1 MSFLSSIKKV
11 LNIGQSDSKKKKC
24 FQHIKED
31 VDPETI
37 WDIIGELGDGAFG
50 KVHKARH
57 KENGKLAA
65 AKICALETEDE
76 LSDFTVEIDIL
87 HDLSHDNIIK
97 LYDAYHYDSKLWMFI
112 EYCDGGALDSIIID
126 LEKGLTEKQIAY
138 VTREMCL
145 GLSYLHRNRVIHRDL
160 KAGNVLLT
168 TLGQV
173 KLADFGVSAKN
184 KEDNQK
190 RDTFIGTPYWMAP
203 EVVACETFRDEPYD
217 QKVDVWSLGITLIE
231 FAQTEPPFHEM
242 TPMRVLLKIQK
253 SDPPRLDH
261 PNRWSK
267 EFNDFLKHCLVKD
280 PHKRPSVEDLLKHP
294 FIREAVD
301 KKPLLDLLAEFKAEI
316 INEEE
321 MDVEEEEKAL
331 DGNDE
336 HGDTMSICTNSS
348 SILDT
353 SHDSSFDRESRKISA
368 HATLQTP
375 AHKNSFVTSS
385 TPAPQKPKIS
395 QSIPPSIAEERPPA
409 SETELQTSDREQK
422 SKKGPA
428 PPPPASSP
436 VKRPRSPSGTSP
448 PVSPRPQRE
457 KGDGEMESPVK
468 SLSANFVDQKSKD
481 LMTESV
487 ITNSAED
494 PPPYHIAVG
503 SSDQSDHAS
512 VNSDLRLSPTSN
524 TSESF
529 PAAESGS
536 PALSSHDQAEEAEV
550 SEDEDSDD
558 DLRFSPEKDRVLQ
571 MLDSVIQEQEESYI
585 GDVLSDEEEDNQ
597 LTSSP
602 TVAGSHPSPPPSH
615 LSPPCSPSLS
625 SDHTSPS
632 PPPFPH
638 SQTAPALAFTPPK
651 NLLPRPTSISPGAS
665 RPTTPRSTNS
675 LPPPSPRSLTPS
687 PSPSP
692 SMDRPSP
699 DGSSTGGSPLP
710 PWPKSRSPSP
720 KTNLE
725 VTVIELAPSSLE
737 STDLPS
743 APPSSLE
750 HQPPASLQVTT
761 PVPATPTKTPSTP
774 DRHVSVIVVG
784 NDLDYKVHDS
794 SSVGSPS
801 SQVLEQKTSLVD
813 SLSPPPGFDNHSS
826 PPSDGGSSVCRSYS
840 SASEDGR
847 RSASSKKS
855 GTSLRIDGTTVE
867 ETSTDLSIDMGK
879 IINESS
885 DDVVETSEEIGRA
898 FKEHLDSEDSGLAGR
913 ISDDN
918 DEVEN
923 LPEEPI
929 VPVIKTEAP
938 KKVKGVDSR
947 KPSSQQVTRDK
958 NITSHKTPVK
968 ANAQKGD
975 VPEMEQRK
983 AQELADEKE
992 RRASREKREEKQR
1005 RLAQKAKEDRQE
1017 EERRIAQE
1025 VREGKERYDRRSQ
1038 DRLDDHG
1045 SRKSEAKVIGVSD
1058 HNRKSS
1064 VDKRSSNESRHRE
1077 PTENRQSR
1085 KESTENK
1092 QNKKDSVEK
1101 RPSDPQASSAR
1112 KNNKSDEVDKVVT
1125 NNRLV
1130 NQMDKMV
1137 RKDNLTHNDRKSD
1150 SKPIPDLVGSNTAP
1164 QSATAPTVKNPKQ
1177 ELYKKTGRSTSEAS
1191 GLHPVTTHL
1200 PDSDTEDVI
1209 LRRKPPLMEL
1219 EEEKH
1224 EIGAAVERK
1233 RPMTKEDIQKM
1244 NLKKKTRK
1252 RTRKFEIDGVTVTT
1266 TTSKVIYRDEE
1277 SETFYDEHYFR
1288 KQELRE
1294 LKLLQKQEQKQFQ
1307 DLAFKNQVFKEQQ
1320 EKRFDTERI
1329 TLMKN
1334 YENDLTSMIDGQK
1347 KQVDKCEQ
1355 QQHEELKVSSKRIR
1369 NEQEK
1374 ELKSF
1379 RESLKQEVKLLKH
1392 EVELLPKDRRKE
1404 ALKLRKEQLEREH
1417 IEREKS
1423 FVDRLNESHESHM
1436 KRLSD
1441 THREKIAL
1449 LDRQF
1454 LQQKQQLMRAREAA
1468 LWEMEERQLHERHQ
1482 LAKRQLK
1489 DMFFLQ
1495 RHQMLVHHEKELD
1508 HLKRMMERREEE
1520 LIKNQAVE
1528 RRALPKRI
1536 RAEMKA
1542 REMMYRE
1549 SLRISVTNLHE
1560 AITPTEEKDRFKKFQ
1575 EAEKKR
1581 YRAEQQRFEMKH
1593 AKQLEEARAGS
1604 QAAVKELEQLQNE
1617 KRKMLM
1623 EHETSKL
1630 KELDESYAKEFKEWK
1645 ADLKPRKQQIELVLS
1660 EEVLAQAK
1668 YYQEQGGGGEL
1679 WADILHP
1686 NNSPHHNQ
1694 SSPDNLSLHSCP
1706 IGQNTP
1712 AGLYSPSVAYNPH
1725 HKRTKSACLPTRPAR
1740 SPRHSFTNPSPD
1752 QVGAYSS
1759 PATAHK
1765 PIFSSFS
1772 SPQTVSVNYPSRPIC
1787 TPPPLSS
1794 SPVASS
1800 FSRYSFYSS
1809 QPSLSGSHQSLVPQS
1824 PPVSRPH
1831 SLYVPFV
1838 GCVDAPRVPP
1848 GQAARDILHALSFA
1862 PTHESF
1868 SSVEDNSQPPP
1879 SPSPGSKIRSYRG
1892 LLSLSSNSPRLR
1904 SKSSSLASL
1913 VGPVSPKLSRR
1924 MDSYCYPL
1932 SNSVNA
1938 LAQRHS
1944 SPTFSPSHPHNN
1956 CENSCLKVSHPPVIH
1971 PPPDLV
1977 QMAISTSGPL
1987 SRISSSSYS
1996 SSSGSGWDTARS
2008 TQSSH
2013 SPILPHS
2020 SQSPLMF
2027 DYQAPSNLLQ
2037 SAQLEMIRESSPYH
2051 SS

>member
-231 FAQTEPPFHEM
+231 FAQMEPPFHEM

-409 SETELQTSDREQK
+409 SETELQTSEREQK

-503 SSDQSDHAS
+503 SSDQSDHTS

-536 PALSSHDQAEEAEV
+536 PALSSHGQTEEAEV

-958 NITSHKTPVK
+958 NIPSHKTPVK
-968 ANAQKGD
+968 ANAQKD
-975 VPEMEQRK
+975 ELLEKEQRK

-1645 ADLKPRKQQIELVLS
+1645 ADLKPRKQCL
-1660 EEVLAQAK
+1660 EEEFQQQLEEQERHYGHYLIAALAA
-1668 YYQEQGGGGEL
+1668 ERNRSTPLRDGE
-1679 WADILHP
+1679 
-1686 NNSPHHNQ
+1686 NS
-1694 SSPDNLSLHSCP
+1694 
-1706 IGQNTP
+1706 
-1712 AGLYSPSVAYNPH
+1712 
-1725 HKRTKSACLPTRPAR
+1725 
-1740 SPRHSFTNPSPD
+1740 
-1752 QVGAYSS
+1752 
-1759 PATAHK
+1759 
-1765 PIFSSFS
+1765 
-1772 SPQTVSVNYPSRPIC
+1772 
-1787 TPPPLSS
+1787 
-1794 SPVASS
+1794 
-1800 FSRYSFYSS
+1800 
-1809 QPSLSGSHQSLVPQS
+1809 
-1824 PPVSRPH
+1824 
-1831 SLYVPFV
+1831 
-1838 GCVDAPRVPP
+1838 
-1848 GQAARDILHALSFA
+1848 
-1862 PTHESF
+1862 
-1868 SSVEDNSQPPP
+1868 
-1879 SPSPGSKIRSYRG
+1879 
-1892 LLSLSSNSPRLR
+1892 R
-1904 SKSSSLASL
+1904 SKSRYNSDTIISGTSSID
-1913 VGPVSPKLSRR
+1913 RR
-1924 MDSYCYPL
+1924 SHGKSIDRKSSDSDY
-1932 SNSVNA
+1932 
-1938 LAQRHS
+1938 
-1944 SPTFSPSHPHNN
+1944 
-1956 CENSCLKVSHPPVIH
+1956 
-1971 PPPDLV
+1971 
-1977 QMAISTSGPL
+1977 
-1987 SRISSSSYS
+1987 
-1996 SSSGSGWDTARS
+1996 SGSGSRK
-2008 TQSSH
+2008 SSNDRRLSASRH
-2013 SPILPHS
+2013 SLISRGSDL
-2020 SQSPLMF
+2020 
-2027 DYQAPSNLLQ
+2027 
-2037 SAQLEMIRESSPYH
+2037 
-2051 SS
+2051 

>member
-1 MSFLSSIKKV
+1 V
-11 LNIGQSDSKKKKC
+11 LNIGQSDSKKKKI
-24 FQHIKED
+24 FQHIKEEI
-31 VDPETI
+31 DPETI
-37 WDIIGELGDGAFG
+37 WDLIGEIGDGAFG

-57 KENGKLAA
+57 KETGRLAA

-87 HDLSHDNIIK
+87 HDLSHDNIIT
-97 LYDAYHYDSKLWMFI
+97 LYDAYHWDSKLWMFI

-168 TLGQV
+168 TSGQV

-217 QKVDVWSLGITLIE
+217 HKVDIWSLGITLIE
-231 FAQTEPPFHEM
+231 FAQMEPPFHEM

-267 EFNDFLKHCLVKD
+267 EFNDFLKQCLVKD
-280 PHKRPSVEDLLKHP
+280 PHKRPNVEDLLKHP
-294 FIREAVD
+294 FIREAID
-301 KKPLLDLLAEFKAEI
+301 KKHLLDLLLEFKAEI

-331 DGNDE
+331 DGNDD

-348 SILDT
+348 SVLDT

-375 AHKNSFVTSS
+375 THKNSFITSS

-395 QSIPPSIAEERPPA
+395 QSIPQSIPPSIAEEKTIP
-409 SETELQTSDREQK
+409 ETEIQISEREQK

-428 PPPPASSP
+428 PPPPAASP
-436 VKRPRSPSGTSP
+436 LKRPRSTSESSAPS
-448 PVSPRPQRE
+448 SPRPQRE
-457 KGDGEMESPVK
+457 KGDGEMEAPVINLA
-468 SLSANFVDQKSKD
+468 STLVDQKSKD
-481 LMTESV
+481 IFKESV
-487 ITNSAED
+487 ITTTSVAS
-494 PPPYHIAVG
+494 VS
-503 SSDQSDHAS
+503 SSDKISVSSDM
-512 VNSDLRLSPTSN
+512 RLSPTSDQPDCLP
-524 TSESF
+524 
-529 PAAESGS
+529 PAGSLS
-536 PALSSHDQAEEAEV
+536 PAPSSHSQVVETETGTDDDY
-550 SEDEDSDD
+550 EDDD

-571 MLDSVIQEQEESYI
+571 LLDSVIQEQEESYI

-597 LTSSP
+597 FSNSPAGHSS
-602 TVAGSHPSPPPSH
+602 HHSPPPSH
-615 LSPPCSPSLS
+615 VSPPISPSLS

-720 KTNLE
+720 KAQLE

-750 HQPPASLQVTT
+750 HQSPPYTTPSIPAS
-761 PVPATPTKTPSTP
+761 PAKTPSTP
-774 DRHVSVIVVG
+774 DRHVSVIVLG
-784 NDLDYKVHDS
+784 NDLDYKVQDS
-794 SSVGSPS
+794 SSIGSPS
-801 SQVLEQKTSLVD
+801 PQVFEQKTSIGD
-813 SLSPPPGFDNHSS
+813 SLSPPPGFDTHSAT
-826 PPSDGGSSVCRSYS
+826 PSDGGSSVGRSYS

-847 RSASSKKS
+847 RSVTSKKS

-867 ETSTDLSIDMGK
+867 ETSTDLSIDMGRMV
-879 IINESS
+879 NESS
-885 DDVVETSEEIGRA
+885 DIVITTSEEPGRA
-898 FKEHLDSEDSGLAGR
+898 FKEQFDSEDSGLAGH

-929 VPVIKTEAP
+929 VPVLKTEAP
-938 KKVKGVDSR
+938 KKNKGGESR
-947 KPSSQQVTRDK
+947 KSSSQPSSKDK
-958 NITSHKTPVK
+958 FSHNNISRISDKTS
-968 ANAQKGD
+968 AQNEKYI
-975 VPEMEQRK
+975 ERENRK
-983 AQELADEKE
+983 AQEIKDEKE
-992 RRASREKREEKQR
+992 RRISREKKEEKQR
-1005 RLAQKAKEDRQE
+1005 KIAQEAKEGREE

-1025 VREGKERYDRRSQ
+1025 VREGRERYDRRSQ
-1038 DRLDDHG
+1038 DRLDDH
-1045 SRKSEAKVIGVSD
+1045 SIKASNSVKD
-1058 HNRKSS
+1058 QNRKSS
-1064 VDKRSSNESRHRE
+1064 AEKRNESRHSHQE
-1077 PTENRQSR
+1077 SVDNRQSR
-1085 KESTENK
+1085 KESTESRHSRK
-1092 QNKKDSVEK
+1092 ESVEK
-1101 RPSDPQASSAR
+1101 RSGDSISSSNR
-1112 KNNKSDEVDKVVT
+1112 RSKNDDVDKVVI
-1125 NNRLV
+1125 NNRSE
-1130 NQMDKMV
+1130 KYIK
-1137 RKDNLTHNDRKSD
+1137 KDNMVQSDRRSD

-1164 QSATAPTVKNPKQ
+1164 QTSSTPVAKNNKQ
-1177 ELYKKTGRSTSEAS
+1177 ELYKKTGRATSEAS
-1191 GLHPVTTHL
+1191 GLHPTTSQL
-1200 PDSDTEDVI
+1200 ADSDTEDVI
-1209 LRRKPPLMEL
+1209 LRRKPPLDEL
-1219 EEEKH
+1219 VEEKH

-1307 DLAFKNQVFKEQQ
+1307 DLAFKNQLYKEQQ
-1320 EKRFDTERI
+1320 EKRFDAERI

-1417 IEREKS
+1417 VDREKS
-1423 FVDRLNESHESHM
+1423 FVERLNESHESHM

-1630 KELDESYAKEFKEWK
+1630 KELDEGYAKEFKDWK
-1645 ADLKPRKQQIELVLS
+1645 ADLKPRKQCL
-1660 EEVLAQAK
+1660 EEEFQQQLEEQERHYGHYLIAALAA
-1668 YYQEQGGGGEL
+1668 ERNRSTPLRDGE
-1679 WADILHP
+1679 
-1686 NNSPHHNQ
+1686 
-1694 SSPDNLSLHSCP
+1694 
-1706 IGQNTP
+1706 
-1712 AGLYSPSVAYNPH
+1712 
-1725 HKRTKSACLPTRPAR
+1725 
-1740 SPRHSFTNPSPD
+1740 
-1752 QVGAYSS
+1752 
-1759 PATAHK
+1759 
-1765 PIFSSFS
+1765 
-1772 SPQTVSVNYPSRPIC
+1772 
-1787 TPPPLSS
+1787 
-1794 SPVASS
+1794 
-1800 FSRYSFYSS
+1800 
-1809 QPSLSGSHQSLVPQS
+1809 GS
-1824 PPVSRPH
+1824 
-1831 SLYVPFV
+1831 
-1838 GCVDAPRVPP
+1838 
-1848 GQAARDILHALSFA
+1848 
-1862 PTHESF
+1862 
-1868 SSVEDNSQPPP
+1868 
-1879 SPSPGSKIRSYRG
+1879 
-1892 LLSLSSNSPRLR
+1892 R
-1904 SKSSSLASL
+1904 SKSRYQSDTIISGTSSID
-1913 VGPVSPKLSRR
+1913 RR
-1924 MDSYCYPL
+1924 SHGKSIDRKSSDSDY
-1932 SNSVNA
+1932 
-1938 LAQRHS
+1938 
-1944 SPTFSPSHPHNN
+1944 
-1956 CENSCLKVSHPPVIH
+1956 
-1971 PPPDLV
+1971 
-1977 QMAISTSGPL
+1977 
-1987 SRISSSSYS
+1987 
-1996 SSSGSGWDTARS
+1996 SGSGSRK
-2008 TQSSH
+2008 SSNDRRLSASRH
-2013 SPILPHS
+2013 SLIS
-2020 SQSPLMF
+2020 RGS
-2027 DYQAPSNLLQ
+2027 D
-2037 SAQLEMIRESSPYH
+2037 I
-2051 SS
+2051 

>member
-11 LNIGQSDSKKKKC
+11 LNIGQSDSKKKKT

-31 VDPETI
+31 VDPETV

-87 HDLSHDNIIK
+87 HDLSHENIIQ

-168 TLGQV
+168 TSGQV

-217 QKVDVWSLGITLIE
+217 HKVDVWSLGITLIE
-231 FAQTEPPFHEM
+231 FAQMEPPFHEM

-267 EFNDFLKHCLVKD
+267 EFNDFLRNCLVKD
-280 PHKRPSVEDLLKHP
+280 PHKRPNVEELLKHP

-353 SHDSSFDRESRKISA
+353 SHDSSFDKESRKISA

-375 AHKNSFVTSS
+375 THKNSFLSTS
-385 TPAPQKPKIS
+385 TPAPQKPKVS
-395 QSIPPSIAEERPPA
+395 QSIPVPPA
-409 SETELQTSDREQK
+409 IVEEKSSTETDLQVADREQK

-428 PPPPASSP
+428 PPPPAAS
-436 VKRPRSPSGTSP
+436 KRPRSISDISP
-448 PVSPRPQRE
+448 PASPRPQRE
-457 KGDGEMESPVK
+457 KGDGEMEKPIK
-468 SLSANFVDQKSKD
+468 SLTAAFIDQKSKD
-481 LMTESV
+481 MIKESV
-487 ITNSAED
+487 ITSNKLPD
-494 PPPYHIAVG
+494 PESHVFNAT
-503 SSDQSDHAS
+503 SDLSDQGSINSETRLTPTREVSDAFPAKDS
-512 VNSDLRLSPTSN
+512 LSPVLSNDSHNVEPETSQIVK
-524 TSESF
+524 S
-529 PAAESGS
+529 
-536 PALSSHDQAEEAEV
+536 DDEE
-550 SEDEDSDD
+550 DD

-585 GDVLSDEEEDNQ
+585 GEVLSDEEEDNQ
-597 LTSSP
+597 LLMDP
-602 TVAGSHPSPPPSH
+602 NDQGVHHSPPPNQF
-615 LSPPCSPSLS
+615 SPPHTPSPSS
-625 SDHTSPS
+625 SEHTSPS
-632 PPPFPH
+632 PPPFPNT
-638 SQTAPALAFTPPK
+638 QTGPPISLAAPI

-665 RPTTPRSTNS
+665 RPTTPRSSNS
-675 LPPPSPRSLTPS
+675 IPPPSPRSLTPS

-720 KTNLE
+720 KNNVE
-725 VTVIELAPSSLE
+725 VTVIELAPSSLD

-750 HQPPASLQVTT
+750 PQSTQNSTSSVSASPA
-761 PVPATPTKTPSTP
+761 KTPSTP
-774 DRHVSVIVVG
+774 DRHVSVIVLG
-784 NDLDYKVHDS
+784 NDLDYKVVDS
-794 SSVGSPS
+794 SSIGSS
-801 SQVLEQKTSLVD
+801 SPQVIDQKSSVVD
-813 SLSPPPGFDNHSS
+813 SLSPPPGFDTRSS
-826 PPSDGGSSVCRSYS
+826 PPSDEGSSVGRSYS
-840 SASEDGR
+840 SASDDGR
-847 RSASSKKS
+847 RSVTSKKS
-855 GTSLRIDGTTVE
+855 GTSVRIDGTTIE
-867 ETSTDLSIDMGK
+867 ETSTDLSIDMGR
-879 IINESS
+879 
-885 DDVVETSEEIGRA
+885 V
-898 FKEHLDSEDSGLAGR
+898 FKEQFDSEDSGLAGH

-918 DEVEN
+918 EEVEN

-929 VPVIKTEAP
+929 VPVLKTEAP
-938 KKVKGVDSR
+938 KKSKSVDKGNSQPVNKENVPDNYRAAQSKSSLPKDSVPTETR
-947 KPSSQQVTRDK
+947 KSYSS
-958 NITSHKTPVK
+958 
-968 ANAQKGD
+968 
-975 VPEMEQRK
+975 E
-983 AQELADEKE
+983 E
-992 RRASREKREEKQR
+992 RRLSKEKKDENQR
-1005 RLAQKAKEDRQE
+1005 RMSLIEREDKQE

-1038 DRLDDHG
+1038 DRLDNLGIG
-1045 SRKSEAKVIGVSD
+1045 SKKAVSKIPNSATGSKISTEKRHIGIDSQSNHSKQYRKE
-1058 HNRKSS
+1058 
-1064 VDKRSSNESRHRE
+1064 SNESKVRKKE
-1077 PTENRQSR
+1077 AIDKSEVNVKNYSR
-1085 KESTENK
+1085 KGKT
-1092 QNKKDSVEK
+1092 
-1101 RPSDPQASSAR
+1101 
-1112 KNNKSDEVDKVVT
+1112 DEVKSV
-1125 NNRLV
+1125 NSNRLV
-1130 NQMDKMV
+1130 NQMDNLVK
-1137 RKDNLTHNDRKSD
+1137 KDNHEHPDRKSD
-1150 SKPIPDLVGSNTAP
+1150 RKPIPDLVGSNSAP
-1164 QSATAPTVKNPKQ
+1164 VAATPVVNKTVKQ
-1177 ELYKKTGRSTSEAS
+1177 ELFKKTGRSTSEAS
-1191 GLHPVTTHL
+1191 GLHSNSNNIG
-1200 PDSDTEDVI
+1200 DSDSEEVI
-1209 LRRKPPLMEL
+1209 LRKPKLPEVD
-1219 EEEKH
+1219 EDKH
-1224 EIGAAVERK
+1224 ELGTAVERK

-1307 DLAFKNQVFKEQQ
+1307 DLAFKNQVFKENQ
-1320 EKRFDTERI
+1320 EKRFDTERV

-1379 RESLKQEVKLLKH
+1379 RESLKQETKLLKH

-1542 REMMYRE
+1542 REMMFRE

-1630 KELDESYAKEFKEWK
+1630 KELDESYAKEFKDWK
-1645 ADLKPRKQQIELVLS
+1645 ADLKPRKQCL
-1660 EEVLAQAK
+1660 EEEFQQQLEEQERHYGHYLIAALAA
-1668 YYQEQGGGGEL
+1668 ERNRSTPHRDGE
-1679 WADILHP
+1679 
-1686 NNSPHHNQ
+1686 
-1694 SSPDNLSLHSCP
+1694 
-1706 IGQNTP
+1706 
-1712 AGLYSPSVAYNPH
+1712 
-1725 HKRTKSACLPTRPAR
+1725 
-1740 SPRHSFTNPSPD
+1740 
-1752 QVGAYSS
+1752 
-1759 PATAHK
+1759 
-1765 PIFSSFS
+1765 
-1772 SPQTVSVNYPSRPIC
+1772 
-1787 TPPPLSS
+1787 
-1794 SPVASS
+1794 
-1800 FSRYSFYSS
+1800 
-1809 QPSLSGSHQSLVPQS
+1809 GS
-1824 PPVSRPH
+1824 
-1831 SLYVPFV
+1831 
-1838 GCVDAPRVPP
+1838 
-1848 GQAARDILHALSFA
+1848 
-1862 PTHESF
+1862 
-1868 SSVEDNSQPPP
+1868 
-1879 SPSPGSKIRSYRG
+1879 
-1892 LLSLSSNSPRLR
+1892 R
-1904 SKSSSLASL
+1904 SKSRYHSDTIISGTSSID
-1913 VGPVSPKLSRR
+1913 RR
-1924 MDSYCYPL
+1924 SHAKSIDRKSSDSDY
-1932 SNSVNA
+1932 
-1938 LAQRHS
+1938 
-1944 SPTFSPSHPHNN
+1944 
-1956 CENSCLKVSHPPVIH
+1956 
-1971 PPPDLV
+1971 
-1977 QMAISTSGPL
+1977 
-1987 SRISSSSYS
+1987 
-1996 SSSGSGWDTARS
+1996 SGSGSRK
-2008 TQSSH
+2008 SSNDRRLSASRH
-2013 SPILPHS
+2013 SLVS
-2020 SQSPLMF
+2020 RGSDL
-2027 DYQAPSNLLQ
+2027 
-2037 SAQLEMIRESSPYH
+2037 
-2051 SS
+2051 